1 MALRMTEDEYAAY
14 IAARRRERIRESAA
28 ESKPRNAPKP
38 PQSGVSGSAGLE
50 SAGFARAGR
59 GSFGDATARRKY
71 GNEPTERDGKRFD
84 SRHEARVYDRLRVEC
99 IAGEH
104 AGLARQV
111 AFYLPGGVKYIADF
125 VTLEKDGRYRVYDAK
140 SEATRR
146 DKVYRLKRRQMK
158 ECLGIEI
165 QEV

>member
-1 MALRMTEDEYAAY
+1 MALRMSEEEYAAY
-14 IAARRRERIRESAA
+14 IAGRRTG
-28 ESKPRNAPKP
+28 
-38 PQSGVSGSAGLE
+38 SGQ
-50 SAGFARAGR
+50 RAG
-59 GSFGDATARRKY
+59 GIAETGHTRRKY

-84 SRHEARVYDRLRVEC
+84 SRHEAQVYDRLRVEC

-125 VTLEKDGRYRVYDAK
+125 VTLEADGRYRVYDAK

-146 DKVYRLKRRQMK
+146 DKVYRIKKRQMK
-158 ECLGIEI
+158 ACLGIEI
-165 QEV
+165 EEV

>member
-1 MALRMTEDEYAAY
+1 MALRMSEEEYAAY
-14 IAARRRERIRESAA
+14 IAGRNRACGGADVREA
-28 ESKPRNAPKP
+28 KP
-38 PQSGVSGSAGLE
+38 
-50 SAGFARAGR
+50 
-59 GSFGDATARRKY
+59 RRKY

-84 SRHEARVYDRLRVEC
+84 SKHEARVYDRLRVEC

-146 DKVYRLKRRQMK
+146 DKVYRIKKRQMK

-165 QEV
+165 EEV

>member
-1 MALRMTEDEYAAY
+1 MALRMSEEEYAAY
-14 IAARRRERIRESAA
+14 
-28 ESKPRNAPKP
+28 
-38 PQSGVSGSAGLE
+38 L
-50 SAGFARAGR
+50 AGR
-59 GSFGDATARRKY
+59 NRACGRADVRDAKPRRKY

-84 SRHEARVYDRLRVEC
+84 SRHEAQVYDRLRVEC

-146 DKVYRLKRRQMK
+146 DKVYRIKKRQMK

-165 QEV
+165 EEV

>member
-14 IAARRRERIRESAA
+14 IAARRRERMRESAA
-28 ESKPRNAPKP
+28 ESKP
-38 PQSGVSGSAGLE
+38 
-50 SAGFARAGR
+50 
-59 GSFGDATARRKY
+59 RRKY

-84 SRHEARVYDRLRVEC
+84 SRHEAQVYDRLRLEC
-99 IAGEH
+99 LAGEH
-104 AGLARQV
+104 TGLARQV

-125 VTLEKDGRYRVYDAK
+125 VTLEADGRYRVYDAK

-146 DKVYRLKRRQMK
+146 DKVYRLKKRQMK

>member
-14 IAARRRERIRESAA
+14 IAARRRERIRESAV
-28 ESKPRNAPKP
+28 ESKP
-38 PQSGVSGSAGLE
+38 
-50 SAGFARAGR
+50 
-59 GSFGDATARRKY
+59 RRKY

-84 SRHEARVYDRLRVEC
+84 SRHEAQVYDRLRLEC
-99 IAGEH
+99 LAGEH
-104 AGLARQV
+104 TGLARQV

-125 VTLEKDGRYRVYDAK
+125 VTLEADGRYRVYDAK

>member
-1 MALRMTEDEYAAY
+1 MALRMSEEEYAAY
-14 IAARRRERIRESAA
+14 IAGRRTGSGQRSCGIA
-28 ESKPRNAPKP
+28 ETG
-38 PQSGVSGSAGLE
+38 Q
-50 SAGFARAGR
+50 
-59 GSFGDATARRKY
+59 TRRKY

-84 SRHEARVYDRLRVEC
+84 SRHEAQVYDRLRVEC

-146 DKVYRLKRRQMK
+146 DKVYRIKKRQMK
-158 ECLGIEI
+158 ACLGIEI
-165 QEV
+165 EEV